1 MKRRRSKSGPIIA
14 LFGLGGIAA
23 LAVFAAKA
31 RAGKSVPP
39 SPLVAYKGELIDT
52 SPENV
57 RVGTKLALEQWATS
71 QGYVKLPKT
80 APDPDLAAVL
90 RMFILKADDARR
102 DHAADSLFATMKGNT
117 LMGVIVYPA
126 VGGRIYDLWALP
138 P

>member
-1 MKRRRSKSGPIIA
+1 
-14 LFGLGGIAA
+14 
-23 LAVFAAKA
+23 
-31 RAGKSVPP
+31 
-39 SPLVAYKGELIDT
+39 
-52 SPENV
+52 
-57 RVGTKLALEQWATS
+57 
-71 QGYVKLPKT
+71 VKLPKT